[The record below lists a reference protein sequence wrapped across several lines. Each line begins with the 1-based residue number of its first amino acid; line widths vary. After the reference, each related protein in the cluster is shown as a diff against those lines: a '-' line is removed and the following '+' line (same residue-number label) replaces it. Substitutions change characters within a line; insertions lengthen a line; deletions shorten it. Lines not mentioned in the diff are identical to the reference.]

1 MKPADLAALEDAL
14 VRVGG
19 AIDWPAGVGVRS
31 AVTARIIEGLPRR
44 RAPVLFRP
52 RIATAVLAG
61 ATLVLSGFLAF
72 SPGARDA
79 VADFLG
85 VRGIQIQYRETL
97 PEMSSVGRDLSLGAA
112 TTLERAESEAGFD
125 VLLPDEAEY
134 GTPDAVYVRE
144 GTSGPE
150 VSLVYEASPGLPAS
164 GETGVGL
171 LVLQLRADIYDPTYE
186 KSLGFGANVQR
197 VRVHDE
203 TGYWISGDVHVLT
216 RIGDELHQDAARLA
230 GNTLVWEQGD
240 VTMRLESAL
249 GKRASLRIAR
259 TFR

>member
-1 MKPADLAALEDAL
+1 MKPADLAALEDSL
-14 VRVGG
+14 VQV
-19 AIDWPAGVGVRS
+19 AEVIDWPAGGDVRS
-31 AVTARIIEGLPRR
+31 AVKARITEGPRR
-44 RAPVLFRP
+44 RVPVVFRP
-52 RIATAVLAG
+52 SVAAAMLAATV
-61 ATLVLSGFLAF
+61 VLSGVLAF

-85 VRGIQIQYRETL
+85 VRGIHIRFPDVPPET
-97 PEMSSVGRDLSLGAA
+97 SSVGRDLSLGDA

-134 GTPDAVYVRE
+134 GSPDAVYMRD

-186 KSLGFGANVQR
+186 KSVTFGTDVELVQ
-197 VRVHDE
+197 VHE
-203 TGYWISGDVHVLT
+203 ATGYWISGDAHVLT
-216 RIGDELHQDAARLA
+216 RTGDELHEDAARLA
-230 GNTLVWEQGD
+230 GNTLIWEQGD

-259 TFR
+259 AFR